1 MEKKYTILLSIIIT
15 EFIIISAF
23 DKMKIQAQS
32 WLENAIGLFLFLL
45 PIQIL
50 LFLLSKDNRISKNK
64 RTFFKIVFCFILICY
79 LIGAITTIIYQ

>member
-1 MEKKYTILLSIIIT
+1 MKKKYTILLSIIIT
-15 EFIIISAF
+15 EFIIISAL

-64 RTFFKIVFCFILICY
+64 RMCFKIVFCFIFICY